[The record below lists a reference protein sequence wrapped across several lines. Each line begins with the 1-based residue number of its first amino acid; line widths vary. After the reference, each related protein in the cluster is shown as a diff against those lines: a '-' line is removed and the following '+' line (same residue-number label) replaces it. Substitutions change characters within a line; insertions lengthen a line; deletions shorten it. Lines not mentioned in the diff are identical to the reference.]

1 MKKNNIIKL
10 FLIATFFTFSSCE
23 TIDLDQTEN
32 PSTLSQDFIDP
43 VYTFNY
49 VQLQLPD
56 FVNSANSFTQ
66 RVTRQMAMTG
76 GNSYDNAFEPVNFND
91 NWSTGYKILNAI
103 KIMEPKALSS
113 KKYYELGAAKV
124 IRCYVLLT
132 LVDMYGD
139 IPYTEALLG
148 NDNITPKFDSSA
160 SVYRGILTELDQA
173 ITVLSDPLD
182 ASSSTVDL
190 YYGGKANWITLAKTL
205 KLKMYV
211 TAKNASADI
220 NVPDLGAAI
229 STIISAGDY
238 IDSPAKDFAFKYGNS
253 RNLPNTR
260 HPLYNDQ
267 YELGGGAYIANYI
280 VWAMSTEKDNWT
292 TSVTDAGLNDP
303 RLHFYF
309 YKQDPDPSDYNT
321 DTFTLPG
328 RARPAHY
335 NENQYASFYD
345 NTILTSYV
353 VPNWIGR
360 TTSVPANGFWGR
372 DHGDSSG
379 IPPDADKRTVG
390 GVYPIGGA
398 YGAAGSVQTSGTMG
412 AKGAGIM
419 PMILSSYV
427 KFLIAEASL
436 TVPGFIDATR
446 ARTSFQQ
453 GIDESIEKVTN
464 FNAEYIATKI
474 RPAQV
479 TALNSNKTAYRNYML
494 AKYDGL
500 SSDDERLEIIIK
512 EYFIAAWGN
521 GIEPYNNYRRTGYPS
536 NLQPTIIASSSPYFY
551 TAYYPAS
558 VVNNNPNMPNNVR
571 TRRLFWDAN
580 LTLQ

>member
-1 MKKNNIIKL
+1 MKNNIIKM
-10 FLIATFFTFSSCE
+10 FLIATFLTFSSCE

-43 VYTFNY
+43 IYTFNY

-76 GNSYDNAFEPVNFND
+76 GNTYDNAFEPVNFND

-103 KIMEPKALSS
+103 KIMEPKAVSNRKL
-113 KKYYELGAAKV
+113 YELGAAKV

-139 IPYTEALLG
+139 IPYSEALQG

-160 SVYRGILTELDQA
+160 AVYRGILAELDQA
-173 ITVLSDPLD
+173 VSVLNDPLD
-182 ASSSTVDL
+182 ASENTVDL
-190 YYGGKANWITLAKTL
+190 YYGGKASWITLANTL
-205 KLKMYV
+205 RLKMYV
-211 TAKNASADI
+211 SARRAATDI
-220 NVPDLGAAI
+220 NVPDLATAI
-229 STIISAGDY
+229 ATIVNSGDY
-238 IDSPAKDFAFKYGNS
+238 INASAKDFVFKYGNS

-267 YELGGGAYIANYI
+267 YELGGGAYIGNYMM
-280 VWAMSTEKDNWT
+280 WAMSTEKDRWA
-292 TSVTDAGLNDP
+292 TSVTDTGNNDP

-309 YKQDPDPSDYNT
+309 YKQKEDPSDYNA

-328 RARPAHY
+328 RARPSHY

-345 NTILTSYV
+345 NTILTCYV
-353 VPNWIGR
+353 VSNWTR
-360 TTSVPANGFWGR
+360 FATVASDGFWGR
-372 DHGDSSG
+372 DHGDNSG

-398 YGAAGSVQTSGTMG
+398 YGAAGSVQTSGTKG

-419 PMILSSYV
+419 PIILSSYV
-427 KFLIAEASL
+427 NFLVAEASL
-436 TVPGFIDATR
+436 TVPGYTDPVR
-446 ARTSFQQ
+446 AKSSFLA
-453 GIDESIEKVTN
+453 GIDQSVEKVTS
-464 FNAEYIATKI
+464 FSSEYISSVI
-474 RPAQV
+474 
-479 TALNSNKTAYRNYML
+479 KTAQLNAVNANKVFYRNYMST
-494 AKYDGL
+494 KYDAA
-500 SSDDERLEIIIK
+500 SDEGKLEIVIK
-512 EYFIAAWGN
+512 EYYIAAWGN

-536 NLQPTIIASSSPYFY
+536 NFQPTIISSSSPYFS

-571 TRRLFWDAN
+571 TRKVFWDTAGV
-580 LTLQ
+580 TLQ